1 MARDKSIIIEKMN
14 TETEEWNEFYSG
26 HAEINKASG
35 KEYVNIGSVISKNVF
50 NFDLIYNKKLEDII
64 FNTEIYRIKYKNRI
78 FNIVNADDF
87 KLRHI
92 KIILVGET
100 ING

>member
-1 MARDKSIIIEKMN
+1 MARDKLVKIEKMDEK
-14 TETEEWNEFYSG
+14 TENWEKFYSG

-35 KEYVNIGSVISKNVF
+35 KEYVNIGSIISKNTF

-64 FNTEIYRIKYKNRI
+64 FNTEIYRIIYKNKI
-78 FNIVNADDF
+78 FKIVNADDY
-87 KLRHI
+87 KLRHV
-92 KIILVGET
+92 KIILVGES